1 MVTPDSATVAALLTP
16 LAPGAIAVI
25 ALTGPKSRE
34 ILAAILRAPKTDAP
48 VTLEVGR
55 SRLCRIVDGQEV
67 LDDAIVAILP
77 HGPHEVAEICTHG
90 GVRIAQRVLTLLA
103 ANGAQ
108 LIDAESFI
116 QRTSSHSSPIEQD
129 IDRALLRSRSRRMTT
144 WLLAQRRI
152 LPDFLARYDNMSP
165 RVKNDYLQRSYSA
178 SCLFNGITIALIG
191 PPNVGKSTLANR
203 LIGHERTITSDIP
216 GTTRDWV
223 SETALIQ
230 GWPVTLTDTAGIRDT
245 DCQIE
250 SEAIRRGQHEASAAD
265 LVLILAD
272 ATQGEEA
279 CKQCILDSAKT
290 LPPNV
295 RRLFVFNKWDR
306 AQALI
311 PTKGS
316 TATLVSAT
324 TGLGID
330 ALEQRIAEILGLDQ
344 LKDDLAT
351 GFTGSHFRA

>member
-25 ALTGPKSRE
+25 ALTGPKTRQ
-34 ILAAILRAPKTDAP
+34 ILTAVLRAPRSDAP
-48 VTLEVGR
+48 IALELGR
-55 SRLCRIVDGQEV
+55 SRLCRILDGHEV
-67 LDDAIVAILP
+67 LDDAIVAIVP
-77 HGPHEVAEICTHG
+77 HGRHKVVELCTHG

-103 ANGAQ
+103 ANGAE
-108 LIDAESFI
+108 LIDAESFVA
-116 QRTSSHSSPIEQD
+116 RTSPQSSPIEQD
-129 IDRALLRSRSRRMTT
+129 IDRALLRSRSRRMTQ

-152 LPDFLARYDNMSP
+152 LPPFIADYDNMSP
-165 RVKNDYLQRSYSA
+165 RMQSDYLHRSA
-178 SCLFNGITIALIG
+178 SAERLVSGLTIALIG
-191 PPNVGKSTLANR
+191 PPNAGKSTLANR
-203 LIGHERTITSDIP
+203 LIGHERTITSDTP

-250 SEAIRRGQHEASAAD
+250 SEAIRRSRHQASAAD

-272 ATQGEEA
+272 ATHGEEA
-279 CKQCILDSAKT
+279 CKRSILDAAES
-290 LPPNV
+290 LPSEV

-306 AQALI
+306 AQALK

-316 TATLVSAT
+316 TAVLVSAT

-330 ALEQRIAEILGLDQ
+330 ALEQRIAETLGLDQ
-344 LKDDLAT
+344 LKDDLPT